1 MKRILFVVLCLV
13 WMISWSVLAIK
24 ATPVQREMINL
35 VYTNILYLLT
45 LPAGGVA
52 IKREV
57 QRLFF

>member
-35 VYTNILYLLT
+35 VYTNIIFVT
-45 LPAGGVA
+45 LFPLGGVA
-52 IKREV
+52 VKREV

>member
-13 WMISWSVLAIK
+13 WMVSWSYFAIK
-24 ATPVQREMINL
+24 ATPETRELLNMI
-35 VYTNILYLLT
+35 YTNIIFLIT

-52 IKREV
+52 VKREV

>member
-1 MKRILFVVLCLV
+1 MKKLLFVVMCLV
-13 WMISWSVLAIK
+13 WMVSWSYFAIK
-24 ATPVQREMINL
+24 ATPETREIINMI
-35 VYTNILYLLT
+35 YTNIIVLIT